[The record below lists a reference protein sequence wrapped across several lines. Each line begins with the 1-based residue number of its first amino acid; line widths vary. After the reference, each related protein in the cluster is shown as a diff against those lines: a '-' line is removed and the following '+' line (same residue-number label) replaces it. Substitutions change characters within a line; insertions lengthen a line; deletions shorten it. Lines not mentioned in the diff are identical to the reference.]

1 MKTIASILLSLVFTS
16 FLAAHDIHEEGHS
29 HQPTPEQLS
38 YIEQLNT
45 RPHLIFPE
53 PTQLVQAGGI
63 PASSR
68 YAHLHQMMQKS
79 FGAFDHKVKTRS
91 DGNYFYVESDG
102 IPEHQMMVGIRA
114 WQQQVP
120 LPKDYTGNNAWRIP
134 LKPVPAR
141 NKLSARNN
149 FFRGAIALAV
159 NGVPIFNPIKN
170 DGRTDTFLAGEL
182 DKWGGHCGRG
192 DDYHY
197 HLPPVHLQSQVGT
210 GMPIAFALDGYPIF
224 GLTEPDGSPVKGLDS
239 LNGHQDAAG
248 NYHYH
253 STRNY
258 PYLNGGFH
266 GEVRVAGGQVDPQPR
281 AEGVRP
287 ATRTLRGAVIT
298 GFEGDLNKGYSL
310 TYALNGKKAQVRFK
324 ADANGGATFQYV
336 DSNGTS
342 RTENYQARGNRGG
355 NRPPPRREQEGGRPK
370 SDDRRRRAGGPPNGD
385 ERQPWIAAHFTEL
398 DTNRDQIVSSEEM
411 KNEALRAFGGYDR
424 DSNGFLTPAEYEGR
438 SQVRSAMG
446 GFIKE
451 HASEFDE
458 NRDRQ
463 ISTGEMEAF
472 AMRMFSKSDLDRN
485 GEVTIAE
492 ASARGPRGGKRDERR
507 RP

>member
-1 MKTIASILLSLVFTS
+1 MKPRRLLLPILLFAISLS
-16 FLAAHDIHEEGHS
+16 AHEPGEEGHS
-29 HQPTPEQLS
+29 HQPTPEQVS

-134 LKPVPAR
+134 LKPVPAG

-197 HLPPVHLQSQVGT
+197 HLPPVHLQSQVGP

-224 GLTEPDGSPVKGLDS
+224 GLTEPDGSKVAGLDS

-253 STRNY
+253 STRTY

-281 AEGVRP
+281 AGGIRP
-287 ATRTLRGAVIT
+287 ATRPLRGANIT
-298 GFEGDLNKGYSL
+298 DFAGDPKTGYVV
-310 TYALNGKKAQVRFK
+310 TYVFNGRKAQIRYK
-324 ADANGGATFQYV
+324 SQPDGSATFQYV
-336 DSNGTS
+336 DTNGST
-342 RTENYQARGNRGG
+342 RTETYQA
-355 NRPPPRREQEGGRPK
+355 
-370 SDDRRRRAGGPPNGD
+370 RRAGGPGD
-385 ERQPWIAAHFTEL
+385 RPPRRN
-398 DTNRDQIVSSEEM
+398 D
-411 KNEALRAFGGYDR
+411 
-424 DSNGFLTPAEYEGR
+424 GR
-438 SQVRSAMG
+438 RP
-446 GFIKE
+446 
-451 HASEFDE
+451 
-458 NRDRQ
+458 
-463 ISTGEMEAF
+463 
-472 AMRMFSKSDLDRN
+472 
-485 GEVTIAE
+485 
-492 ASARGPRGGKRDERR
+492 PRPDERR